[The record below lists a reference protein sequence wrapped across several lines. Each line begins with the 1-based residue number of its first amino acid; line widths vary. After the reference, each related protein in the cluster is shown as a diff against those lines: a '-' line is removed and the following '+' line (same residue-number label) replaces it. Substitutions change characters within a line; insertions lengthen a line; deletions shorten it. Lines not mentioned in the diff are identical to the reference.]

1 MTTNV
6 YANEIA
12 QLKTAHKA
20 AMAKN
25 SEGGRAEALKEV
37 LRESIRLEGV
47 LRGTVDYKDAKALT
61 ASADK
66 AVRDLP
72 TKGIL
77 ASLGVTSFEC
87 DEGTAKLTSE
97 RYIDWVAFYRD
108 HPQDLLE
115 VLPGLLEGAKLNEE
129 AITDPLTKERLEAY
143 IGTKDGSLRYSH

>member
-1 MTTNV
+1 MNTNV

-12 QLKTAHKA
+12 QLKNAYKA
-20 AMAKN
+20 AMAKY
-25 SEGGRAEALKEV
+25 SEEGRSDALRVV
-37 LRESIRLEGV
+37 LQESIRLEGA
-47 LRGTVDYKDAKALT
+47 LRETVDYKNAKTLT

-77 ASLGVTSFEC
+77 TSLGVTSFRCE
-87 DEGTAKLTSE
+87 EGAAKLTSE
-97 RYIDWVAFYRD
+97 RYIDWVAYYRD

-115 VLPGLLEGAKLNEE
+115 VLPGLLDGAKLNEE
-129 AITDPLTKERLEAY
+129 AITNPLAKKRLQAY

>member
-6 YANEIA
+6 YANELA

-20 AMAKN
+20 AMARY
-25 SEGGRAEALKEV
+25 SEGGRAEGLKEV

-47 LRGTVDYKDAKALT
+47 LRESAEYKDAKALANAT
-61 ASADK
+61 DK

-77 ASLGVTSFEC
+77 ATLGVTSFEC
-87 DEGTAKLTSE
+87 EEGTAKLTSE

-108 HPQDLLE
+108 HPQDLLA

-129 AITDPLTKERLEAY
+129 AITDPLAKDRLKAY
-143 IGTKDGSLRYSH
+143 TMTKDGSLRYSH